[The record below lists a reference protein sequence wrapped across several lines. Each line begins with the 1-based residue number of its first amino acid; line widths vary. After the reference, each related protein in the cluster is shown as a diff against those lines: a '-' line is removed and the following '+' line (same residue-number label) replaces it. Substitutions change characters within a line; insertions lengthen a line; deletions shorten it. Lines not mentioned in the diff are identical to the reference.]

1 MKNVITISRQKG
13 SGGRTIAEIIAKRL
27 DWQLV
32 RREMISQ
39 AAKKAGVDDTKIES
53 AFEHRPSLQDR
64 ITLQQRFSKY
74 LGVLSEVIHEYA
86 NQGNV
91 VLLGR
96 GAHIILADDRRLFRV
111 HLVADL
117 ETRIERIAAQYK
129 LRGKK
134 GLEEARRMVIDSDYT
149 RAAYLTYVFD
159 ADWNDPL
166 NFELVL
172 NTTELNMEQAADAVL
187 AAFEFC
193 RR

>member
-1 MKNVITISRQKG
+1 VKNVITISRQKG
-13 SGGRTIAEIIAKRL
+13 SGGRTIAEIIARRL

-32 RREMISQ
+32 RREMVSQ

-53 AFEHRPSLQDR
+53 AFEHRPTLQDR

-74 LGVLSEVIHEYA
+74 LGVLSDVIHEYA

-96 GAHIILADDRRLFRV
+96 GAHIILADDPRLFRV

-117 ETRIERIAAQYK
+117 EARIERIAAQCR

-134 GLEEARRMVIDSDYT
+134 GLEEARRMVIDSDYA
-149 RAAYLTYVFD
+149 RAAYHTYVYD
-159 ADWNDPL
+159 AEWNDPL

-172 NTTELNMEQAADAVL
+172 NTTELTMEQAAEGILAV
-187 AAFEFC
+187 FEVC